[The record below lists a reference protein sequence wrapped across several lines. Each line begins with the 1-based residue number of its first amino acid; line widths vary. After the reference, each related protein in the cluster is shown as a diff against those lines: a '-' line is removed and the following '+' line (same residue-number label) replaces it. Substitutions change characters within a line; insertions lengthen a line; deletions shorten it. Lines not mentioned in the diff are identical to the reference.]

1 MKINEL
7 VSILVPVYNIEN
19 TIEKNIN
26 ILIDK
31 VSPFLMNFEIII
43 SDDGSSDNS
52 KEEIK
57 KICLNFQNKNAN
69 LKNIIGVYAKENQGK
84 GHALKRACEVSNG
97 EYIIFCD
104 GDMEIDP
111 SQLENFFNIMQ
122 KENADV
128 VIGSKR
134 HKDSVVNYS
143 NIRKL
148 ISFIYFMFVKIF
160 FHLPIQDTQ
169 TGLKLFKRDAII
181 NIFPRILVK
190 AFAYDLEV
198 LVACNSNNKKIVSA
212 PVIVNPN
219 RHFGFIRFPIL

>member
-148 ISFIYFMFVKIF
+148 FLLFI
-160 FHLPIQDTQ
+160 LC
-169 TGLKLFKRDAII
+169 L
-181 NIFPRILVK
+181 
-190 AFAYDLEV
+190 
-198 LVACNSNNKKIVSA
+198 
-212 PVIVNPN
+212 
-219 RHFGFIRFPIL
+219 